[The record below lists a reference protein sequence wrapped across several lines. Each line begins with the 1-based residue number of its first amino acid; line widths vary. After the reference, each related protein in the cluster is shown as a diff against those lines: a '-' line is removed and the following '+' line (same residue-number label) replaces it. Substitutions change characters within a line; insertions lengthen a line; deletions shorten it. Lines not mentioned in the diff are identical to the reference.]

1 MAEDLNIDKT
11 DDVNGILLKNRK
23 DVASGRSGRESRN
36 DFSKATQVVIKRN
49 PYKEKDITKIGTWN
63 VRTMLQHGKA
73 ENVVR
78 EMIRGSINILG
89 LWETRYAK
97 EKDFVCEGYRFIC
110 SGAEKQGLYGVG
122 IVLDQ
127 DHAKKVIQID
137 DINERIMMIKLDTVP
152 VKTTIIQV
160 YMPTSNSKDE
170 EVITLYEIAEEIM
183 GNSGNDNIIMM
194 GDYNA
199 IVGEENA
206 DSYIGKYGLGKKNDR
221 GSMLR
226 EFANN
231 NKMVICNT
239 VFKQPKR
246 RIWTW
251 QSPRS
256 ERYQLDYIM
265 IRSRY
270 RNIYSKKLP

>member
-1 MAEDLNIDKT
+1 
-11 DDVNGILLKNRK
+11 
-23 DVASGRSGRESRN
+23 
-36 DFSKATQVVIKRN
+36 
-49 PYKEKDITKIGTWN
+49 
-63 VRTMLQHGKA
+63 MLQHGKA
-73 ENVVR
+73 ENVLR
-78 EMIRGSINILG
+78 EMSRGSINILG
-89 LWETRYAK
+89 LCEIRYGK
-97 EKDFVCEGYRFIC
+97 GKYFVCEGYRFIC

-170 EVITLYEIAEEIM
+170 EVITLYEIAEEII

-251 QSPRS
+251 QSP
-256 ERYQLDYIM
+256 
-265 IRSRY
+265 
-270 RNIYSKKLP
+270 

>member
-1 MAEDLNIDKT
+1 
-11 DDVNGILLKNRK
+11 
-23 DVASGRSGRESRN
+23 
-36 DFSKATQVVIKRN
+36 
-49 PYKEKDITKIGTWN
+49 
-63 VRTMLQHGKA
+63 MLQHGKA

-78 EMIRGSINILG
+78 EMSRGSINILG
-89 LWETRYAK
+89 LCETSYAK
-97 EKDFVCEGYRFIC
+97 EKYLVC
-110 SGAEKQGLYGVG
+110 SGEEKQGLYGVG

-137 DINERIMMIKLDTVP
+137 DINERIMIIKLDTVP
-152 VKTTIIQV
+152 IKTTIIQV

-183 GNSGNDNIIMM
+183 G
-194 GDYNA
+194 NA

-231 NKMVICNT
+231 NKMVISNT
-239 VFKQPKR
+239 IFKQPKR
-246 RIWTW
+246 RI
-251 QSPRS
+251 
-256 ERYQLDYIM
+256 
-265 IRSRY
+265 
-270 RNIYSKKLP
+270 

>member
-1 MAEDLNIDKT
+1 M
-11 DDVNGILLKNRK
+11 
-23 DVASGRSGRESRN
+23 
-36 DFSKATQVVIKRN
+36 
-49 PYKEKDITKIGTWN
+49 
-63 VRTMLQHGKA
+63 
-73 ENVVR
+73 
-78 EMIRGSINILG
+78 
-89 LWETRYAK
+89 
-97 EKDFVCEGYRFIC
+97 
-110 SGAEKQGLYGVG
+110 
-122 IVLDQ
+122 
-127 DHAKKVIQID
+127 IQID

-206 DSYIGKYGLGKKNDR
+206 DSYIGKYGLGKKNYR

-231 NKMVICNT
+231 NKMVLCNT

-256 ERYQLDYIM
+256 ERYQLDYVM

-270 RNIYSKKLP
+270 

>member
-1 MAEDLNIDKT
+1 MPRKKILYVKDTDLYALEQRN
-11 DDVNGILLKNRK
+11 K
-23 DVASGRSGRESRN
+23 D
-36 DFSKATQVVIKRN
+36 
-49 PYKEKDITKIGTWN
+49 
-63 VRTMLQHGKA
+63 
-73 ENVVR
+73 
-78 EMIRGSINILG
+78 
-89 LWETRYAK
+89 
-97 EKDFVCEGYRFIC
+97 C
-110 SGAEKQGLYGVG
+110 YGVG

-170 EVITLYEIAEEIM
+170 EVIMLYEIAEEIM
-183 GNSGNDNIIMM
+183 GNSGNDNIIMV

-199 IVGEENA
+199 IVGEENS
-206 DSYIGKYGLGKKNDR
+206 DSYIGKYRLGK
-221 GSMLR
+221 SMLR

-246 RIWTW
+246 RIWT
-251 QSPRS
+251 
-256 ERYQLDYIM
+256 
-265 IRSRY
+265 
-270 RNIYSKKLP
+270 

>member
-1 MAEDLNIDKT
+1 MLW
-11 DDVNGILLKNRK
+11 
-23 DVASGRSGRESRN
+23 SREAR
-36 DFSKATQVVIKRN
+36 
-49 PYKEKDITKIGTWN
+49 
-63 VRTMLQHGKA
+63 M
-73 ENVVR
+73 
-78 EMIRGSINILG
+78 
-89 LWETRYAK
+89 
-97 EKDFVCEGYRFIC
+97 
-110 SGAEKQGLYGVG
+110 YGVG
-122 IVLDQ
+122 IVLDPVRG
-127 DHAKKVIQID
+127 KKVIQID

-170 EVITLYEIAEEIM
+170 ELITLYEIAEEIM
-183 GNSGNDNIIMM
+183 GNSGNDKIIMM

-206 DSYIGKYGLGKKNDR
+206 DSYIEKYGLGKKNDR
-221 GSMLR
+221 GSMFR
-226 EFANN
+226 ECSNN

-246 RIWTW
+246 RIWRW

-256 ERYQLDYIM
+256 EHYQMDYIM

-270 RNIYSKKLP
+270 RNTVRNCQLSWSRCKFRPQLSCSKSETSAIQKDQRCKEEAEWNHSTLANEEIKKKYVNEVKLKMHKTLLIICYPNQGTLKIEGRTTLFIL